1 MSAQMNESP
10 DQKALTRT
18 LGTIEELGLNEN
30 LVELDAQGYTTIR
43 GVLSEDQIDRAKE
56 ALLKRV
62 EENTGSRVDIRTATG
77 EDFQSAMGT
86 SMDYLPYMLYD
97 DEVFEEILM
106 AEKPLA
112 IVSYIVGESCLLSSI
127 GCHFKAPGPTGVVP

>member
-1 MSAQMNESP
+1 MSAQIVASP
-10 DQKALTRT
+10 DQKALART
-18 LGTIEELGLNEN
+18 LSAIGELGLNEN

-43 GVLSEDQIDRAKE
+43 GVLSEDQIERAKQ
-56 ALLKRV
+56 ALLNRV
-62 EENTGSRVDIRTATG
+62 EENTGSRVDIGTATS

-112 IVSYIVGESCLLSSI
+112 IVSYTLFDFCRI
-127 GCHFKAPGPTGVVP
+127 